1 MSNDFAGAP
10 REVGP
15 NVTTRILGEA
25 EAKPEP
31 SRSQPRAKRGAAR
44 SSRDKI
50 MLLQRRKNY
59 KVDLT

>member
-31 SRSQPRAKRGAAR
+31 SIYQPKAKA
-44 SSRDKI
+44 RDKI
-50 MLLQRRKNY
+50 VVIKRKGKNY
-59 KVDLT
+59 KGDLT

>member
-1 MSNDFAGAP
+1 MSNDFAGAS

-44 SSRDKI
+44 SSRDKVVS
-50 MLLQRRKNY
+50 LQKKERTTK
-59 KVDLT
+59 